1 MGGEECSFLFC
12 LHLSRPRPRNL
23 YAHIARLCAPY
34 QGGHIIEQTKYKAD
48 QHVCVSMSAISSDP
62 SMIESGTSELVSG
75 ATTSFQRP
83 KRPQNNYVHQLPFSG
98 FSFQRFSCPFK
109 GYYPFCI
116 AS

>member
-23 YAHIARLCAPY
+23 YAHIAQLCAPY

-62 SMIESGTSELVSG
+62 SQIIDIGTSELVSS
-75 ATTSFQRP
+75 AP
-83 KRPQNNYVHQLPFSG
+83 KL
-98 FSFQRFSCPFK
+98 
-109 GYYPFCI
+109 
-116 AS
+116 